1 VSRPRLGHGRR
12 ALVLVPVA
20 RAINVGVHYLYSQA
34 PSIRI
39 TAPTVDLAP
48 AKFRGALM
56 HFVDTTFIN
65 FEDYV
70 ATLVQ
75 YAGDRAEIP
84 DRAAHEMWDQMAL
97 SPLSYPPADWGKWD
111 ADEIADEF
119 ERRLWARW
127 AKKMAHSLPG
137 PSLGSY
143 NYAKIV
149 ERLAELTIT
158 QSDAWR
164 RFESTYSE
172 EASSKVNIAIAVQ
185 LVKWATNYVPLK
197 RIDYPLPIKVQQEM
211 AQLGFLLTFDELILG
226 VPFGARLLGGSE
238 VPLPPLTVDLHD

>member
-1 VSRPRLGHGRR
+1 
-12 ALVLVPVA
+12 
-20 RAINVGVHYLYSQA
+20 
-34 PSIRI
+34 
-39 TAPTVDLAP
+39 
-48 AKFRGALM
+48 M

-164 RFESTYSE
+164 RFESTYREILQCVYLYLVVRAKKYRVVPLAELRNYLQICLGGARVYTWLEVPKNPQFVGHNTETGNESMAIQAE
-172 EASSKVNIAIAVQ
+172 RNPNVAIAEMKSWRHYRNQRPRRAIEIQRAAEHLRV
-185 LVKWATNYVPLK
+185 LVELL
-197 RIDYPLPIKVQQEM
+197 IQEGRHRV
-211 AQLGFLLTFDELILG
+211 APNSGPVD
-226 VPFGARLLGGSE
+226 RGSR
-238 VPLPPLTVDLHD
+238 